1 MRESDVALSPSVARH
16 FSAADVASAVTWN
29 DLVMSQRDVF
39 RAFALGEAQLATRAL
54 LGYGEN
60 TAFSY
65 LARASRD
72 GWPVVKIGSVNPG
85 NPGRGLPSVHAL
97 VLVMDMVTGEVV
109 ATMDGE
115 AITSRRTPAAS
126 IAALEG
132 LAFGGAGT
140 ALPRRVAIVGAGRQ
154 GLAHADLMLARY
166 PDVRVTVVVR
176 PGSSLDR
183 HGVEGAPIDD
193 RLQVTDDLRQGVEG
207 ADTVILCTTSFEPV
221 MRGAW
226 LDSGATLISVGSFA
240 PDRHEFGAD
249 IIERAGSV
257 YVDDVA
263 TACMQCGPIAGGI
276 SSGSLAR
283 DDVHAIG
290 DVLAGRVDRPATAP
304 DLTVYASV
312 GLGIQ
317 DAAVV
322 DLIMGGGSRG

>member
-1 MRESDVALSPSVARH
+1 MALSPSVARH
-16 FSAADVASAVTWN
+16 FSAAAVASALTWD
-29 DLVMSQRDVF
+29 DLVASQHDVL

-54 LGYGEN
+54 LAYGEN

-97 VLVMDMVTGEVV
+97 VLVMDKVTGEVV

-115 AITSRRTPAAS
+115 AITTRRTPAAS
-126 IAALEG
+126 IAVMEG
-132 LAFGGAGT
+132 LALGDAGT
-140 ALPRRVAIVGAGRQ
+140 ALPRHAVIVGAGRQ

-166 PDVRVTVVVR
+166 PDVRVTMVVR
-176 PGSSLDR
+176 HGSLLARD
-183 HGVEGAPIDD
+183 GVEGPPVDD

-221 MRGAW
+221 IRADW
-226 LDSGATLISVGSFA
+226 LDSGTTLVSVGSFA

-249 IIERAGSV
+249 VIERAGSV

-263 TACMQCGPIAGGI
+263 TACMQCGPVAAGI

-290 DVLAGRVDRPATAP
+290 DVLAGHVDRLATAL

-317 DAAVV
+317 DAAVA
-322 DLIMGGGSRG
+322 DLLMGGGSRG